1 MKRLR
6 FIHAADLHF
15 DSPFKGMSG
24 MPERLREQ
32 VRESTFDSLRGMVQ
46 LALRERVDFVV
57 ISGDV
62 YDLADRSLRAQIRFQ
77 KAAQQLAASNIPTL
91 IIHGNH
97 DPEDG
102 RAAKLNWPAA
112 VHFFASDRVEAV
124 PVEKP
129 GRGVIAQVHG
139 ISYGSAAVT
148 DNLAL
153 LFKRGELD
161 VYQIGMLHT
170 NVDVDPGHSNYAPC
184 SKQDL
189 LASGMHYWALGH
201 VHTRKVLNV
210 DPAIVYPGNVQ
221 GRSVRETGPRGCYI
235 VDVDEDGRAE
245 LTFHALDSLR
255 WFHEQ
260 VSVAGVQT
268 EQELRDL
275 LEQHVERIRTEA
287 AGRGAIAR
295 LRLEGR
301 GPVHRLLRKGR
312 ALEELLAE
320 LREEEVHRLGEWE
333 ERPTR
338 KSAVQEL
345 SERVSESN
353 VVGSAA
359 SWNEPRAGA
368 QELDEL
374 GSETDGEWHKRAA
387 MARWSEL
394 GSETDGELHKRA
406 AGVGATASWNELGG
420 GEGEGDGG
428 GFVWVESI
436 EDRSGSEIDLEAL
449 QQQNGFAGDLLRL
462 SQSLLRD
469 DAALRTFAGEA
480 LAALQSLP
488 QAAGTAAAET
498 ERLQQW
504 LRAAE
509 ELAADLL
516 AADGGWD
523 G

>member
-1 MKRLR
+1 M
-6 FIHAADLHF
+6 HAADLHL

-46 LALRERVDFVV
+46 LALRERVDFIV

-124 PVEKP
+124 TVEKP

-139 ISYGSAAVT
+139 ISYGSAAVAE
-148 DNLAL
+148 NLAL
-153 LFKRGELD
+153 LFKRRELD
-161 VYQIGMLHT
+161 VYQIGLLHT
-170 NVDVDPGHSNYAPC
+170 NVDGDPGHSNYAPC

-201 VHTRKVLNV
+201 VHTRKVLSV
-210 DPAIVYPGNVQ
+210 EPAIVYPGNLQ
-221 GRSVRETGPRGCYI
+221 GRSIRETGPRGCYV
-235 VDVDEDGRAE
+235 VDVDEYGRAE
-245 LTFHALDSLR
+245 LAFHALDSLR

-275 LEQHVERIRTEA
+275 LEQQVERIRTEA

-295 LRLEGR
+295 IMLIGR

-320 LREEEVHRLGEWE
+320 LREEEVQRLGEWE
-333 ERPTR
+333 ERATR
-338 KSAVQEL
+338 RGAVQEL
-345 SERVSESN
+345 SERGSESN
-353 VVGSAA
+353 GVGSAT
-359 SWNEPRAGA
+359 SWSEPRAEGA
-368 QELDEL
+368 QELNEL
-374 GSETDGEWHKRAA
+374 WSETNGELHKRGA

-394 GSETDGELHKRA
+394 GSETNGEWHKRG
-406 AGVGATASWNELGG
+406 AGVGATASWSELSG
-420 GEGEGDGG
+420 GEGEGDRG